1 MEVGDGFL
9 RNVRREGSESAKYGD
24 DGSGKALFA
33 DDKPVWTS
41 EKRDFFRYI
50 CRRLKSRNIRKRR

>member
-33 DDKPVWTS
+33 DDKPMLTT
-41 EKRDFFRYI
+41 
-50 CRRLKSRNIRKRR
+50 